1 MAALT
6 RMTIKDYVEYRD
18 FDITTVA
25 VAKAIRLGHR
35 TPGVKQYEK
44 IGGVYFLYVD
54 LKELDTFLVCN
65 NKPVKLHA

>member
-6 RMTIKDYVEYRD
+6 RMSIKDYVEYRE

-35 TPGVKQYEK
+35 TPGIKQYEK
-44 IGGVYFLYVD
+44 IGGTYLLYVD
-54 LKELDTFLVCN
+54 ITELDTYLVCN
-65 NKPVKLHA
+65 KKPFKLHA